1 MKPLPTGY
9 RTATADGHRIVIYR
23 GLEAVGEVTAPAS
36 ATHAELVAL
45 EDEAADVAIAHAR
58 KAEAQAEET
67 QAEGEGAAKT
77 SRRKGKT
84 AEAE

>member
-23 GLEAVGEVTAPAS
+23 DLEQVGEVTAPAG

-45 EDEAADVAIAHAR
+45 EDQAADVAIAHAQ
-58 KAEAQAEET
+58 KAETPTE
-67 QAEGEGAAKT
+67 AKVEAK
-77 SRRKGKT
+77 RRART
-84 AEAE
+84 PAPADE